1 MILGLFGDTL
11 ATLKTI
17 LFMFIVIAI
26 LIVII
31 KYPDIRKVAYL
42 CLGVGIFFA
51 GCYSAVFNIRYFTVE
66 GHTYGEIIESLKK
79 KPLDDVKIEVS
90 DKLRWN
96 LTNFDFSETSDVNV
110 YKCEFNFDGKNE
122 LINLP
127 MKKYVLYVNS
137 EKVLVNENGNDYIKS
152 EFNYSFFD
160 NDNKLILS
168 DILYFNFGFYAKS
181 SKLIITTKGG
191 SNAVKLWRAYQA
203 KNGFMLELK
212 EEDNNL
218 TFDEINIDEPV
229 ERGDGVVGYKLNT
242 TKLTSSNSSYCELK
256 MYVPYAD
263 LLYRLGSE
271 VNNCRPFVWGSFI
284 LDPKSSDLYI
294 SGYLAQKEGGVT
306 YYDGLA
312 YVCYTFSI
320 QVLKSGS
327 ECDHG
332 ISGFFNQ
339 SIRYD
344 SSGKDVTV
352 YNYTLNALTFFK
364 TSTNSMFSDDSLFT
378 NKLNKGVGLKP
389 TPGNTRY
396 TISYYDDLWIEKGA
410 QYIIRFVPQY
420 DN

>member
-90 DKLRWN
+90 DKLQWN
-96 LTNFDFSETSDVNV
+96 ITNFDFSETSDVNV

-127 MKKYVLYVNS
+127 IKKYALYINN

-203 KNGFMLELK
+203 KNGFTLELK

-218 TFDEINIDEPV
+218 IFDEISIDEPV
-229 ERGDGVVGYKLNT
+229 ESGEGVVGYKLKT
-242 TKLTSSNSSYCELK
+242 TKTTSSNWSYCELK
-256 MYVPYAD
+256 IYVPYAD

-271 VNNCRPFVWGSFI
+271 VNNCRPFIWGGFG

-294 SGYLAQKEGGVT
+294 CGYLAQKEGDVT
-306 YYDGLA
+306 FYDGKS

-327 ECDHG
+327 ECEHG
-332 ISGFFNQ
+332 IFNQ
-339 SIRYD
+339 SICYD

-352 YNYTLNALTFFK
+352 YNYVLNSLSFVK
-364 TSTNSMFSDDSLFT
+364 TNTNSMFSDESLFH
-378 NKLNKGVGLKP
+378 KLNDGANLKP
-389 TPGNTRY
+389 WPGHADY
-396 TISYYDDLWIEKGA
+396 AFLYSDVSIDVEKGA
-410 QYIIRFVPQY
+410 QYIIRCVPQY

>member
-11 ATLKTI
+11 STLKTI

-26 LIVII
+26 LIVVI

-51 GCYSAVFNIRYFTVE
+51 GCYSAVFNLRYFTVE

-90 DKLRWN
+90 DKLQWN
-96 LTNFDFSETSDVNV
+96 ITNFDFSETSDVNI

-127 MKKYVLYVNS
+127 IKKYALYINNG
-137 EKVLVNENGNDYIKS
+137 KVLVNENGNDYIKS
-152 EFNYSFFD
+152 EFNYSFYD

-181 SKLIITTKGG
+181 SSLIITTKGG

-229 ERGDGVVGYKLNT
+229 ENGAGVVGYELKT
-242 TKLTSSNSSYCELK
+242 TKINSSSSAFCELK
-256 MYVPYAD
+256 IYVPYAD

-271 VNNCRPFVWGSFI
+271 VYNCRPFVYGGFT
-284 LDPKSSDLYI
+284 LDPNNAKDFYI
-294 SGYLAQKEGGVT
+294 CGYVAQKDGEVTFFEGKS
-306 YYDGLA
+306 

-327 ECDHG
+327 ECEYG
-332 ISGFFNQ
+332 IFNEAQ
-339 SIRYD
+339 CYD
-344 SSGKDVTV
+344 SSGKNVTV
-352 YNYTLNALTFFK
+352 YNYVLNGLTFYK
-364 TSTNSMFSDDSLFT
+364 TNTNSMFSDDSFYT
-378 NKLNKGVGLKP
+378 NKLNNGVTIKP
-389 TPGNTRY
+389 CPGTA
-396 TISYYDDLWIEKGA
+396 SYNFVYSDVSINVEKGA
-410 QYIIRFVPQY
+410 QYIIRCVPQY